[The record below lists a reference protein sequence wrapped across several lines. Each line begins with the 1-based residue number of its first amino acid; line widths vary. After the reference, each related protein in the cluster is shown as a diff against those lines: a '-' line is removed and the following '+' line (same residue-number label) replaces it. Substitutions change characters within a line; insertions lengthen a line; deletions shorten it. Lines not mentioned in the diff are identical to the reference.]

1 MVKNMS
7 SQKQKIKKA
16 DDRRVIIKE
25 PTIPVPVHKRVIK
38 QDVIEYLAKKNNL
51 PVHLA
56 MNALELSLDA
66 IRDIMLFGHPLGRIT
81 ISGFG
86 IFEMKKL
93 PASKRGSHLMHQDSS
108 KSFNTRKMYFYESKS
123 LRPYIR
129 IDIDDMEERIVS
141 SRL

>member
-1 MVKNMS
+1 MS
-7 SQKQKIKKA
+7 SQKLKIKNNHK
-16 DDRRVIIKE
+16 IIVKE
-25 PTIPVPVHKRVIK
+25 PTITVPVHKRVIK

-66 IRDIMLFGHPLGRIT
+66 MRDIMLFGHPLVRIT

-93 PASKRGSHLMHQDSS
+93 PANKRGSHLMHQDSS
-108 KSFNTRKMYFYESKS
+108 KFFNTRKMYFYESRA
-123 LRPYIR
+123 LHNHIR
-129 IDIDDMEERIVS
+129 INIDDMEERIVN